1 MPATKDDAH
10 LFNDLPD
17 ISPTVAEV
25 CNVLKRLKSHK
36 ASGFDDIT
44 NSANLS
50 SEWLE
55 RISKSIW
62 GGGKNT
68 KQIT

>member
-62 GGGKNT
+62 GEKKT
-68 KQIT
+68 PSK

>member
-10 LFNDLPD
+10 LFNDLPY
-17 ISPTVAEV
+17 ISPTVAGV
-25 CNVLKRLKSHK
+25 CNVLKRLKNHK
-36 ASGFDDIT
+36 ASGFNDIT
-44 NSANLS
+44 NSAHLS

-62 GGGKNT
+62 GEEKT
-68 KQIT
+68 PSK